1 MSSDEIDLE
10 RVLCRVAEL
19 EATGCREFRL
29 GGGDW
34 PLKGFVVRVGS
45 DLHAYINR
53 CPHQSLSLN
62 LMPDRFLSA
71 DNSVIVCSMH
81 GAIFEKSTG
90 LCVAGP
96 CAGRSLRQIPVTVV
110 AGVVLLG
117 KEVEAAE
124 LVGRYAL

>member
-34 PLKGFVVRVGS
+34 PLKGFIVRVGS
-45 DLHAYINR
+45 ELRAYINR

-71 DNSVIVCSMH
+71 DSSVIVCSMH

-96 CAGRSLRQIPVTVV
+96 CTGRSLRQVPVVVV

-124 LVGRYAL
+124 LVSRHAL

>member
-29 GGGDW
+29 SGGDW
-34 PLKGFVVRVGS
+34 PLKGFVVKVAGGVR
-45 DLHAYINR
+45 AYINR
-53 CPHQSLSLN
+53 CPHRALSLN

-71 DNSVIVCSMH
+71 DNSVIVCCMH

-90 LCVAGP
+90 LCIAGP
-96 CAGRSLRQIPVTVV
+96 CAGRELAAVAVEVVTDLVMLAPTV
-110 AGVVLLG
+110 ELATLLTRF
-117 KEVEAAE
+117 A
-124 LVGRYAL
+124 Y

>member
-19 EATGCREFRL
+19 QATGCREFRL

-34 PLKGFVVRVGS
+34 PLKGFVVQAGS
-45 DLHAYINR
+45 ELRAYVNR

-62 LMPDRFLSA
+62 LVPDRFLSA
-71 DNSVIVCSMH
+71 DSSVIVCSMH
-81 GAIFEKSTG
+81 GAIFEKGTG

-96 CAGRSLRQIPVTVV
+96 CAGRALAALRIEVV
-110 AGVVLLG
+110 AGLVMLAEGTDVAALL
-117 KEVEAAE
+117 ARFAH
-124 LVGRYAL
+124 

>member
-34 PLKGFVVRVGS
+34 PLKGFVVQASGGVR
-45 DLHAYINR
+45 AYINR

-71 DNSVIVCSMH
+71 EGSVIVCSMH

-96 CAGRSLRQIPVTVV
+96 CAGRALRQIPVTVV
-110 AGVVLLG
+110 AGVVLLD

-124 LVGRYAL
+124 LVRRYAL

>member
-34 PLKGFVVRVGS
+34 PLKGFVVGIAGGVR
-45 DLHAYINR
+45 AYVNR
-53 CPHQSLSLN
+53 CPHRALSLN
-62 LMPDRFLSA
+62 LVPDTFLSA
-71 DNSVIVCSMH
+71 DRLVIVCCMH
-81 GAIFEKSTG
+81 GAIFEKSSG

-96 CAGRSLRQIPVTVV
+96 CVGRALAQIPVVVV
-110 AGVVLLG
+110 AGIVMLAE
-117 KEVEAAE
+117 EVTVAN
-124 LVGRYAL
+124 LVARYAP

>member
-34 PLKGFVVRVGS
+34 PLKGFVVNACGGV
-45 DLHAYINR
+45 HAYINR
-53 CPHQSLSLN
+53 CPHQALSLN
-62 LMPDRFLSA
+62 LLPDRFLSA
-71 DNSVIVCSMH
+71 DGSVIVCCMH

-90 LCVAGP
+90 LCIAGP
-96 CAGRSLRQIPVTVV
+96 CAGRTLAAV
-110 AGVVLLG
+110 AVEVMAGLVMLAEGTDAAALL
-117 KEVEAAE
+117 ARFAP
-124 LVGRYAL
+124 

>member
-34 PLKGFVVRVGS
+34 PLKGFIVRAGGEVR
-45 DLHAYINR
+45 AYINR

-81 GAIFEKSTG
+81 GAIFEKATG

-96 CAGRSLRQIPVTVV
+96 CAGRALAIVSVVVV
-110 AGVVLLG
+110 AGLVMLAEGVD
-117 KEVEAAE
+117 AA
-124 LVGRYAL
+124 ALIRRFAG

>member
-34 PLKGFVVRVGS
+34 PLRGFIVRVGS
-45 DLHAYINR
+45 ELRAYINR

-62 LMPDRFLSA
+62 LAPDRFLSA

-96 CAGRSLRQIPVTVV
+96 CAGRALRQIPVTVV
-110 AGVVLLG
+110 AGVVLLD

-124 LVGRYAL
+124 LVRRYAL

>member
-45 DLHAYINR
+45 ELRAYINR

-62 LMPDRFLSA
+62 LLPDRFLSA
-71 DNSVIVCSMH
+71 DSSVIVCSMH
-81 GAIFEKSTG
+81 GAIFEKSSG

-96 CAGRSLRQIPVTVV
+96 CMGRALAQIPVVVV
-110 AGVVLLG
+110 ARIVMLA
-117 KEVEAAE
+117 EEEAVAN
-124 LVGRYAL
+124 LVQRYAH